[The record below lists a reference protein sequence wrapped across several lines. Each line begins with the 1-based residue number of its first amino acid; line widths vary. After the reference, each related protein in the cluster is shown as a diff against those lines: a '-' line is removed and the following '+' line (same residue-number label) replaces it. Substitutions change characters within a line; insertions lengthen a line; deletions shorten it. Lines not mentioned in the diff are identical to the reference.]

1 MVLFSIY
8 IQDFL
13 GIFYLLWWIKGISG
27 ADLQPGNIKFSSLS
41 GKKRLDL

>member
-1 MVLFSIY
+1 MFLFSIY

-27 ADLQPGNIKFSSLS
+27 SDL
-41 GKKRLDL
+41 

>member
-13 GIFYLLWWIKGISG
+13 GIFHLLWWIKGISG
-27 ADLQPGNIKFSSLS
+27 ADL
-41 GKKRLDL
+41 